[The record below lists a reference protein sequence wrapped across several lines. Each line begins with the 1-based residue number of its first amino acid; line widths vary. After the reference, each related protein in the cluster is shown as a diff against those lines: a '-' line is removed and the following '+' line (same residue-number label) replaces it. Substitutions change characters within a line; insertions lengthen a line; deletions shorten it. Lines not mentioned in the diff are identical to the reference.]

1 MPVMAAGRTEEETE
15 KRLGANL
22 LTGQPLICI
31 DNVNGELKGDAL
43 CQAVERPIVEVR
55 ILGKSER
62 VRIEAR
68 GVSMYSTGNNIILV
82 GDLCRRVI
90 TAVLD
95 ARDGA
100 AGIACLPGQSGG
112 EDTGGSRQVRRGGAH
127 DMPRLRNR
135 GPSRQEDALGIVR
148 RMVGQVRSAL
158 MWLGEADPV
167 DSIEAS
173 RGEDPELAEL
183 REMLDAWSE
192 VLGIG
197 YSHRF
202 TLAEVVEIANETNKV
217 KVNED
222 THFYQVWPRLSTAL
236 QAVAAGPHGSVDV
249 KNSGSGCGARRVA
262 SRASGGS

>member
-95 ARDGA
+95 AQMER
-100 AGIACLPGQSGG
+100 
-112 EDTGGSRQVRRGGAH
+112 
-127 DMPRLRNR
+127 
-135 GPSRQEDALGIVR
+135 
-148 RMVGQVRSAL
+148 
-158 MWLGEADPV
+158 
-167 DSIEAS
+167 
-173 RGEDPELAEL
+173 PELRAF
-183 REMLDAWSE
+183 RGNPVAK
-192 VLGIG
+192 I
-197 YSHRF
+197 
-202 TLAEVVEIANETNKV
+202 LADRGK
-217 KVNED
+217 
-222 THFYQVWPRLSTAL
+222 Y
-236 QAVAAGPHGSVDV
+236 VAAALTICRAYAITGRPDKKTPLASFGGWSD
-249 KNSGSGCGARRVA
+249 KCGLH
-262 SRASGGS
+262 